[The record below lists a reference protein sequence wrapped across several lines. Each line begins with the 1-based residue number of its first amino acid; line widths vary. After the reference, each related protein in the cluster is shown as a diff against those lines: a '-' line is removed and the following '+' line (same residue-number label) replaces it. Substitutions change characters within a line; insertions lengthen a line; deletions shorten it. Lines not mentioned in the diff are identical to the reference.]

1 MEKKKKIV
9 IGVVAAVLVVAAV
22 GAGIFMMMKKDGDK
36 SNLVYVEKVASLTGD
51 QLGSVNRYAGVI
63 EAQDTWKINLDGDK
77 EVNEVFVSA
86 GDEIAEG
93 DKLFSYKT
101 DDVSDQI
108 AQAKLEMESMNNEIG
123 DKKAEIESLSAE
135 RDAAASEET
144 RFDYSTQIQSAQNDL
159 KQTEYDLKS
168 KQLEIN
174 KLNETLEKS
183 VVTSKMAGV
192 VKSVANPNNLED
204 TSGAFMTILASGAYR
219 VKCYINE
226 QNMSTIAEG
235 DPMVVRS
242 RVDESQTWKG
252 TLAGI
257 DMEAPQSDSSGDEYM
272 EESSDGSDVTSS
284 SKYPFYISLEDH
296 EGLMLGQHVFV
307 EVDNGQDKERKGI
320 WLFESY
326 LVQEKDSAYVWVDN
340 GKGKLEKRKVELG
353 EYDEELGEYQ
363 IKSGLKK
370 SEYIAWPQDGLKEG
384 MKTTKDV
391 SEAAES
397 MNSGESGEGAM
408 KDTGEED
415 LEEGYSQDEGEALDE
430 GNPQEEEETSDE
442 GDSQDEEETSDEGDS
457 QDEEDLTQ
465 EDEGLKLRS
474 LEGEE

>member
-9 IGVVAAVLVVAAV
+9 IGVVVAVLVVAAA
-22 GAGIFMMMKKDGDK
+22 GAGIFTMMKKGGDQ

-63 EAQDTWKINLDGDK
+63 EAQDTWKISLDGDK
-77 EVNEVFVSA
+77 EVDEVFVSA

-108 AQAKLEMESMNNEIG
+108 AQAKLEIESMNNEIG

-135 RDAAASEET
+135 RDAAVSEET
-144 RFDYSTQIQSAQNDL
+144 RFDYSTQIQSAQNEM

-168 KQLEIN
+168 KQLEID

-192 VKSVANPNNLED
+192 VKSVANPNNQED
-204 TSGAFMTILASGAYR
+204 TSGAFMTILANGAYR
-219 VKCYINE
+219 VKCYVNE
-226 QNMSTIAEG
+226 QNMSAIAEG
-235 DPMVVRS
+235 DPMVIRS

-257 DMEAPQSDSSGDEYM
+257 DMEAPQSDSYGDEYM
-272 EESSDGSDVTSS
+272 DEYSDDSDVTTS
-284 SKYPFYISLEDH
+284 SKYPFYITLENN
-296 EGLMLGQHVFV
+296 EGLMLGQHVYV
-307 EVDNGQDKERKGI
+307 EVDNGQDKEREGI

-326 LVQEKDSAYVWVDN
+326 LVQEKENTYVWVDN
-340 GKGKLEKRKVELG
+340 GKGKLEKRKVKLG
-353 EYDEELGEYQ
+353 EYDEDLGEYQ
-363 IKSGLKK
+363 IKSGLEKTD
-370 SEYIAWPQDGLKEG
+370 YIAWPQDGLKEG
-384 MKTTKDV
+384 MKTTKDAT
-391 SEAAES
+391 EAAES
-397 MNSGESGEGAM
+397 MDSGE
-408 KDTGEED
+408 TGEEVMED
-415 LEEGYSQDEGEALDE
+415 TEEQEFQEEENAQDEEEVYEEEDSQDADSQDADFQDEDSQDE
-430 GNPQEEEETSDE
+430 
-442 GDSQDEEETSDEGDS
+442 DSQDEE
-457 QDEEDLTQ
+457 
-465 EDEGLKLRS
+465 GLMLKR